1 MGCGA
6 STSKK
11 PAGQMTAS
19 ADLRSR
25 NLSSLP
31 KGLDLSHS
39 VSIWLSQNLLE
50 ALADRDVETWVC
62 AECVY
67 LNGNRLHA
75 VPEGLCHLPRLRKLY
90 LGQNRIA
97 ALPEAI
103 GAMGAL
109 EELKLD
115 RNCLTTLPAS
125 FGSLSHLKDLDLST
139 NTITVLP
146 PQINGLVGLM
156 SLDLDGNR
164 GVMFPPN
171 LRGLRAL
178 ERLSV
183 ASAGLSAVQS
193 EIGHL
198 VNLSFADFSKN
209 SLSALPKEFGSLSRL
224 VELVLPNNHFKVIPD
239 VIGQLASLRVLW
251 MANNEIEAIPDSIGN
266 LKSLVKLYLY
276 NNNISSVSPEIG
288 KLLHLEVLEL
298 YSNRLESLPPTVG
311 GLTSLR
317 ELRLKDNFI
326 AELPAGVGDM
336 KELANLD
343 LRNNRLTRLPP
354 ELCRCRLLTRLV
366 LANNPIEADPE
377 WRKAL
382 DGGVVGV
389 LAHLRTALY
398 GTDPE
403 AVEVEPPQSLQDL
416 PTSLGSFSVLRGA
429 PPVLI
434 DSRLLVW
441 VGIDD
446 MDAELRNTSKLLSGD
461 TDSSYYCRSAVVPKG
476 QGDGVAAVPD
486 QYDDSYFMQSGVV
499 DLRRVG
505 NYRHHIT
512 EATEDTAAA
521 GSDAGPVGLRA
532 VTVAVERMPTFDHRL
547 ILPAIPLDSP
557 EGSGI
562 IWLSTYTYDTAL
574 FEAQPD
580 GRDKGQPFWVSL
592 NLVHLGG
599 QDALRSRS
607 ASYNE
612 DEDMAAG
619 APAAASGLDEHGS
632 STPTPSAPPMYS
644 SSSVTSVVL
653 PASSSTSVRVHTT
666 RGGAS
671 RGSSPVPS
679 EEKHPGSAMWSVVLH
694 ARGDTEHRLVQP
706 NAPSFRRY
714 VVMSGHRIDL
724 LKFKIGGGTKWGAG
738 RPGILDPGPGHLAVP
753 NLAVAIRVT
762 VNKK

>member
-1 MGCGA
+1 MLG
-6 STSKK
+6 
-11 PAGQMTAS
+11 
-19 ADLRSR
+19 
-25 NLSSLP
+25 
-31 KGLDLSHS
+31 
-39 VSIWLSQNLLE
+39 
-50 ALADRDVETWVC
+50 WVC

-67 LNGNRLHA
+67 LNGNRLQ
-75 VPEGLCHLPRLRKLY
+75 VMPEGLCGLPRLRKLY

-97 ALPEAI
+97 HLPEAV
-103 GAMGAL
+103 GQMGAL

-125 FGSLSHLKDLDLST
+125 FGNLAHLKDLDLST

-146 PQINGLVGLM
+146 PQINGLVSLM

-164 GVMFPPN
+164 GVMFPAN
-171 LRGLRAL
+171 LRGLRGL

-209 SLSALPKEFGSLSRL
+209 SLSALPKEFGSLTRL
-224 VELVLPNNHFKVIPD
+224 VELVLPNNHFKTIPD
-239 VIGQLASLRVLW
+239 VIGQLVSLRVLW
-251 MANNEIEAIPDSIGN
+251 MANNEIESIPDSIGN

-276 NNNISSVSPEIG
+276 NNSISSISPEIG
-288 KLLHLEVLEL
+288 KLHNLEVLEL
-298 YSNRLESLPPTVG
+298 YSNRLEALPGSVG
-311 GLTSLR
+311 GLVGLR

-326 AELPAGVGDM
+326 AELPAEVGGM

-343 LRNNRLTRLPP
+343 LRNNKLARLPP

-366 LANNPIEADPE
+366 LTNNPIEADPE

-403 AVEVEPPQSLQDL
+403 AVEVEPPPSLQDL
-416 PTSLGSFSVLRGA
+416 PTSLGCFSVVRGA
-429 PPVLI
+429 PPVLV

-446 MDAELRNTSKLLSGD
+446 MDAELRNTGRLLSGD

-476 QGDGVAAVPD
+476 QGVGISAVPD
-486 QYDDSYFMQSGVV
+486 HYDDSYFMQIGVV

-512 EATEDTAAA
+512 EATEDVAHDA
-521 GSDAGPVGLRA
+521 GDSGPVGLRA
-532 VTVAVERMPTFDHRL
+532 VMVAVERMPTFDHRV
-547 ILPAIPLDSP
+547 ILPPIQTDGP

-562 IWLSTYTYDTAL
+562 VWLSTYAHDTAL

-580 GRDKGQPFWVSL
+580 GSDKGQPFWVSL

-607 ASYNE
+607 ASFNE
-612 DEDMAAG
+612 DED
-619 APAAASGLDEHGS
+619 PPSQGLDDFGS
-632 STPTPSAPPMYS
+632 STPTPSTQPLLS
-644 SSSVTSVVL
+644 SSSVTNMVL
-653 PASSSTSVRVHTT
+653 PAGPTSSVRRHTT
-666 RGGAS
+666 RGGGASNTS
-671 RGSSPVPS
+671 RGSSPAPS
-679 EEKHPGSAMWSVVLH
+679 EERGSGSAMWSVVLH

-724 LKFKIGGGTKWGAG
+724 LKFTLGKGTKWGAG
-738 RPGILDPGPGHLAVP
+738 RPGILDPGPGELAVP